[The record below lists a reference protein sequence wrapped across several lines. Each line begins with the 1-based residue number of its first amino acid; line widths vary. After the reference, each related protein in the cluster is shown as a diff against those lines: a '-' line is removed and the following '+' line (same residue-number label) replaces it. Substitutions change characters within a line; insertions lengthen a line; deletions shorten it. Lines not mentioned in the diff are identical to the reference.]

1 MKYVVLIWPT
11 PLVSLRY
18 LVQSGCVEAGK
29 KTILSLYLW
38 ILFTSIPTIV
48 KRVAMFLI
56 PNEVFTRYCMYIG
69 KRGISAIDQVQYKKW
84 LRYYLDFCDKYP
96 VPAANSDRVRLFC
109 EKLQEKKQSKAQRE
123 QAAHAISLY
132 FEMIR
137 HDKATS
143 LQATVSRNEVPE
155 TKADSPENDSDLQ
168 IAPKLQSAQLQQ
180 SSSRS
185 GSSQYTE
192 AGYQEKSR
200 SPEWDAVLAAMAAE
214 IKVRHYSRKTLKTY
228 ANWSRLFQRFL
239 KDKSP
244 QELTTADVK
253 EYMTYLA
260 VKCNVAASTQ
270 NQAFNSL
277 LFFFRHG
284 LKREFGEL
292 RDVPRAKKSL
302 YIPAV
307 LSRVEIDAIL
317 KELSYPYN
325 LVVKVLFGC
334 GLRLF
339 EGLQLRVK
347 DFNFDVNILTVHG
360 KGKKDRTVPLP
371 ESILAE
377 LKAQI
382 NVISELHDRDIAEGY
397 DGVFLDDAV
406 EAKYPKAP
414 KEFIHQWFFPM
425 KTLTVAENGERRRYH
440 LHESDLQ
447 KALYYAVRR
456 AKIPKKVTSHI
467 FRHSFATH
475 LLQAGYDIR
484 VIQNLLGHSSLKTT
498 MIYTHC
504 VPVRTVKEPK
514 SPLDL

>member
-1 MKYVVLIWPT
+1 ML
-11 PLVSLRY
+11 
-18 LVQSGCVEAGK
+18 
-29 KTILSLYLW
+29 
-38 ILFTSIPTIV
+38 
-48 KRVAMFLI
+48 LI
-56 PNEVFTRYCMYIG
+56 PNEVFIEYIAYLK
-69 KRGISAIDQVQYKKW
+69 KRGIIAAHQEQYKKW

-96 VPAANSDRVRLFC
+96 VLDANSDRVRLFC
-109 EKLQEKKQSKAQRE
+109 EKLREKKQSETQRE
-123 QAAHAISLY
+123 QAAHAVSLY
-132 FEMIR
+132 FEMKR
-137 HDKATS
+137 QDMQTQPQGNTS
-143 LQATVSRNEVPE
+143 LEG
-155 TKADSPENDSDLQ
+155 ADSLVSDSLAQ
-168 IAPKLQSAQLQQ
+168 YAPMSKLEESQQLP
-180 SSSRS
+180 SRP

-192 AGYQEKSR
+192 AGYQEKSE
-200 SPEWDAVLAAMAAE
+200 SLEWDAVLAAMAAE

-253 EYMTYLA
+253 EYLTFLA
-260 VKCNVAASTQ
+260 VKCHVAASTQ
-270 NQAFNSL
+270 NQAFNSI
-277 LFFFRHG
+277 LFLFRHG
-284 LKREFGEL
+284 LKRDFGEL
-292 RDVPRAKKSL
+292 RGVPRAKKSL

-307 LSRVEIDAIL
+307 LSREEIDAIL
-317 KELSYPYN
+317 NELSYPYN

-339 EGLQLRVK
+339 EGLQLRVR
-347 DFNFDVNILTVHG
+347 DFNFDVNNLTVHG

-371 ESILAE
+371 ETIIPE

-382 NVISELHDRDIAEGY
+382 KVVAELHEQDLAAGY

-406 EAKYPKAP
+406 ETKYPKAP

-425 KTLTVAENGERRRYH
+425 RGLTVATENGERRRYH

-447 KALYYAVRR
+447 RALYYAVRKAR
-456 AKIPKKVTSHI
+456 IPKKVTSHI

-484 VIQNLLGHSSLKTT
+484 VIQTLLGHTSLKTT

-514 SPLDL
+514 SPLDF

>member
-1 MKYVVLIWPT
+1 ML
-11 PLVSLRY
+11 
-18 LVQSGCVEAGK
+18 
-29 KTILSLYLW
+29 
-38 ILFTSIPTIV
+38 
-48 KRVAMFLI
+48 LI
-56 PNEVFTRYCMYIG
+56 PYEVFVRYVAHLRLH
-69 KRGISAIDQVQYKKW
+69 KVANDRHSDYKKW
-84 LRYYLDFCDKYP
+84 LRYFLDFCDKYP
-96 VPAANSDRVRLFC
+96 VPESRSERVRLFC
-109 EKLQEKKQSKAQRE
+109 EKLQEKRQSEQQRQ
-123 QAAHAISLY
+123 QAAHAVSLY
-132 FEMIR
+132 FEMMRQGLPAQPQKDSSINTKKP
-137 HDKATS
+137 DNVAELPVNEIAGQEASLNTS
-143 LQATVSRNEVPE
+143 EVPY
-155 TKADSPENDSDLQ
+155 Q
-168 IAPKLQSAQLQQ
+168 IRM
-180 SSSRS
+180 SRS
-185 GSSQYTE
+185 PSQYTE
-192 AGYQEKSR
+192 VGYQEKSK
-200 SPEWDAVLAAMAAE
+200 SPEWDELLATMAAE

-228 ANWSRLFQRFL
+228 ANWSRQFQRFL
-239 KDKSP
+239 KDKPP
-244 QELTTADVK
+244 QELSTTDVK
-253 EYMTYLA
+253 DYMTYLA
-260 VKCNVAASTQ
+260 VTCKVAASTQ

-277 LFFFRHG
+277 LFLFRHG

-307 LSRVEIDAIL
+307 LSREEIDAIL

-325 LVVKVLFGC
+325 LVVKILFGC

-347 DFNFDVNILTVHG
+347 DFNFDAGVLMVHG

-371 ESILAE
+371 GSILPE

-382 NVISELHDRDIAEGY
+382 KVISELHDRDLADEY

-406 EAKYPKAP
+406 EKKYPKAP
-414 KEFIHQWFFPM
+414 KEFAHQWFFPQ
-425 KTLTVAENGERRRYH
+425 KPLTFIAETGERRRYH

-447 KALYYAVRR
+447 DALYYAVRR

-484 VIQNLLGHSSLKTT
+484 VIQTLLGHSSLKTT

>member
-1 MKYVVLIWPT
+1 LPGNEVNSPEYDSPAQTAPELQPAESQQ
-11 PLVSLRY
+11 VSLR
-18 LVQSGCVEAGK
+18 
-29 KTILSLYLW
+29 
-38 ILFTSIPTIV
+38 P
-48 KRVAMFLI
+48 
-56 PNEVFTRYCMYIG
+56 
-69 KRGISAIDQVQYKKW
+69 
-84 LRYYLDFCDKYP
+84 
-96 VPAANSDRVRLFC
+96 
-109 EKLQEKKQSKAQRE
+109 
-123 QAAHAISLY
+123 
-132 FEMIR
+132 
-137 HDKATS
+137 
-143 LQATVSRNEVPE
+143 
-155 TKADSPENDSDLQ
+155 
-168 IAPKLQSAQLQQ
+168 
-180 SSSRS
+180 

-192 AGYQEKSR
+192 AGYQEKST

-239 KDKSP
+239 KDKLP
-244 QELTTADVK
+244 QELTGADVK

-260 VKCNVAASTQ
+260 VKCHVAASTQ

-277 LFFFRHG
+277 LFLFRHG

-292 RDVPRAKKSL
+292 KDVPRAKKSL

-307 LSRVEIDAIL
+307 LSREEIDAIL

-339 EGLQLRVK
+339 EGLQLRVR
-347 DFNFDVNILTVHG
+347 DFNFDVNVLTVHG
-360 KGKKDRTVPLP
+360 KGKKDRTVPSP
-371 ESILAE
+371 ESILPE

-382 NVISELHDRDIAEGY
+382 NVISELHDRDLAEGY

-406 EAKYPKAP
+406 ESKYPKAP

-447 KALYYAVRR
+447 RALYYADRK

-475 LLQAGYDIR
+475 LLQANYDIR
-484 VIQNLLGHSSLKTT
+484 VIQKLLGHSSLKTT

-514 SPLDL
+514 SPLDF

>member
-1 MKYVVLIWPT
+1 MIPVPREIMDDYVAILRSREIPPT
-11 PLVSLRY
+11 H
-18 LVQSGCVEAGK
+18 VEH
-29 KTILSLYLW
+29 
-38 ILFTSIPTIV
+38 
-48 KRVAMFLI
+48 
-56 PNEVFTRYCMYIG
+56 
-69 KRGISAIDQVQYKKW
+69 YKKW
-84 LRYYLDFCDKYP
+84 LRYFYDFYAKYLDTHDNPEKVKLFLDKLR
-96 VPAANSDRVRLFC
+96 S
-109 EKLQEKKQSKAQRE
+109 KKQTPMQCQ
-123 QAAHAISLY
+123 QAAHAVSLY
-132 FEMIR
+132 FEMLNTR
-137 HDKATS
+137 T
-143 LQATVSRNEVPE
+143 
-155 TKADSPENDSDLQ
+155 
-168 IAPKLQSAQLQQ
+168 QSAKVVNEPCNNQKTIAELNTLPTL
-180 SSSRS
+180 SSKPSVLATPLPAFKQRQ
-185 GSSQYTE
+185 SQYSA
-192 AGYQEKSR
+192 AGYQEKSD
-200 SPEWDAVLAAMAAE
+200 SAEWDNVLEAMATE
-214 IKVRHYSRKTLKTY
+214 IKVRHYSRKTLQTY
-228 ANWSRLFQRFL
+228 ANWSRNFQRFL
-239 KDKSP
+239 KNKP
-244 QELTTADVK
+244 PEMLATEDVK
-253 EYMTYLA
+253 EYLAFLA
-260 VKCNVAASTQ
+260 VKCRVAASTQ

-277 LFFFRHG
+277 LFLFRHG

-292 RDVPRAKKSL
+292 KGVPRAKKSL

-307 LSRVEIDAIL
+307 LSREEIDAIL

-347 DFNFDVNILTVHG
+347 DFNFNVNVLTIHG

-371 ESILAE
+371 ESILPE

-382 NVISELHDRDIAEGY
+382 KVIGELHDRDLAEGY

-425 KTLTVAENGERRRYH
+425 NTLTVAENGERRRYH

-447 KALYYAVRR
+447 RALYYAVRK

-514 SPLDL
+514 SPLDF

>member
-1 MKYVVLIWPT
+1 MELTLMIPVPHSVMNDYVST
-11 PLVSLRY
+11 LRSR
-18 LVQSGCVEAGK
+18 V
-29 KTILSLYLW
+29 
-38 ILFTSIPTIV
+38 IPPEH
-48 KRVAMFLI
+48 F
-56 PNEVFTRYCMYIG
+56 
-69 KRGISAIDQVQYKKW
+69 DHYKKW
-84 LRYYLDFCDKYP
+84 LRYFYDFYFKYLDTDDKP
-96 VPAANSDRVRLFC
+96 EKVRLFL
-109 EKLQEKKQSKAQRE
+109 EKLRSKKQTPAQCQ

-132 FEMIR
+132 FEMQNMEKR
-137 HDKATS
+137 QVKSVEEPKNEQVPVVEFLSTS
-143 LQATVSRNEVPE
+143 SLLSGEAVQT
-155 TKADSPENDSDLQ
+155 
-168 IAPKLQSAQLQQ
+168 APIPTFKQRQ
-180 SSSRS
+180 
-185 GSSQYTE
+185 SQYSE
-192 AGYQEKSR
+192 AGYQEKSD
-200 SPEWDAVLAAMAAE
+200 SPEWDSVLEAMATE
-214 IKVRHYSRKTLKTY
+214 IKVRHYSRKTLQTY
-228 ANWSRLFQRFL
+228 ANWSRNFQRFL
-239 KDKSP
+239 KNKQP
-244 QELTTADVK
+244 AALATEDVK
-253 EYMTYLA
+253 EYLAYLA
-260 VKCNVAASTQ
+260 VKCKVAASTQ

-292 RDVPRAKKSL
+292 KGVPRAKKSL

-307 LSRVEIDAIL
+307 LSREEIDAIL

-339 EGLQLRVK
+339 EGLQLRVR

-371 ESILAE
+371 ESILPE

-382 NVISELHDRDIAEGY
+382 KVVAERHDQDMFDGY

-425 KTLTVAENGERRRYH
+425 RTLTVAENGERRRYH

-447 KALYYAVRR
+447 RALYYAVRK

-504 VPVRTVKEPK
+504 VPVRTIKEPK
-514 SPLDL
+514 SPLDF